1 MPSARSQLEAERV
14 RSDLGLGTGYI
25 DVFDVARRLGAELYF
40 HPFGIDGVE
49 GAFKRVR
56 GVPFILVNADRPLVR
71 RRFTTAHE
79 IGHLRLAPNDAG
91 IVESISVMDRSTNP
105 EERNANRFAAYLL
118 MDAQGVRDLTAEA
131 ANPWMMVAAVCNQYT
146 VSPSA
151 AAIHL
156 GDLGLLTNTDK
167 ENILRTYNSREGR
180 QSMQAAGY
188 EQVGNPRLTKIDRID
203 PRHLDDALREYSE
216 GQYSKQ
222 ALVAD
227 FDLTDHEVEQLL
239 KRHSIVQRELV
250 SELDFGGFDEP

>member
-56 GVPFILVNADRPLVR
+56 GVPYILVNADRPLVR

-79 IGHLRLAPNDAG
+79 IGHLRLSPNDAG
-91 IVESISVMDRSTNP
+91 VVESINVMDRSTDP

-118 MDAQGVRDLTAEA
+118 MDEAGVRALAAEA
-131 ANPWMMVAAVCNQYT
+131 ANPWRMVAAVCNEYA
-146 VSPSA
+146 VSPPS

-156 GDLGLLTNTDK
+156 ADLGLLTQTDK
-167 ENILRTYNSREGR
+167 TNVLRTYNRAEGR
-180 QSMQAAGY
+180 QWLDAAGY
-188 EQVGNPRLTKIDRID
+188 QPVSNRRLTKLDRID
-203 PRHLDDALREYSE
+203 PRHLDDALAEYSD

-222 ALVAD
+222 ALAAD
-227 FDLTDHEVEQLL
+227 FDLSDEEVERLIEQ
-239 KRHSIVQRELV
+239 RGVVQRELV